1 MLALQTVTMVVSRKM
16 VVCMSMRVML
26 VFANTL
32 IEMRRSI
39 RDLRLCA
46 AVF

>member
-16 VVCMSMRVML
+16 VVCMSVRVML
-26 VFANTL
+26 VIPDML

-39 RDLRLCA
+39 RGLRFCA
-46 AVF
+46 VIF